1 MSERDIKNFRVH
13 QRQKGEREAAR
24 ASQKTAAIGLV
35 RQGFSVTEL
44 CAQLGITKR
53 LWDQWRADDKVFGA
67 LVDAARAGAADKGD
81 TGAYAGGFAS
91 FRKVF
96 LGMDTFLHQQQL
108 VKVLD
113 EAKSREIVL
122 VNIFPEAGKTTTIAD
137 WIVYTLANDPNHR
150 ITLVSESMGLAR
162 KVVGQV
168 QRRLANVRD
177 FPELIGQFGPFYAE
191 RQEKEG
197 KPWTRDYFTVW
208 RADHDERDYS
218 LEARGWNSST
228 YGTRIDT
235 LIVDDIQSRE
245 SINQT
250 EAMLAS
256 LRQTYFTRGR
266 KMRTVLVGTRIAPG
280 DIYERL
286 IAEGIVTKH
295 ITLAVCDA
303 AGDPICPEWWEN
315 DIGMSAREYL
325 ELIRSQVGD
334 EVWWSSY
341 MQRPHENA
349 LATFTD
355 EMVEDARDLDRPIT
369 RARNHRVPIVGSL
382 DPALGGQNA
391 LIIAAHHADRLEIL
405 DLDSESGLAR
415 TEQIY
420 AKIADMSMSYGV
432 QTWVIEQDSLQKGM
446 VNDDRLRTLGR
457 ELGFRVVPHTTARRK
472 SDPIMGVAAMAGSF
486 LRKEVELPFGDNFAR
501 SKMELLATELRAWR
515 PNVSGK
521 LLRQDLVMALWFNWK
536 YWREL
541 MPTGG
546 PNSTSAWNRQGLP
559 WSPSGYKKSAT
570 KQSG

>member
-1 MSERDIKNFRVH
+1 
-13 QRQKGEREAAR
+13 
-24 ASQKTAAIGLV
+24 
-35 RQGFSVTEL
+35 
-44 CAQLGITKR
+44 
-53 LWDQWRADDKVFGA
+53 
-67 LVDAARAGAADKGD
+67 
-81 TGAYAGGFAS
+81 
-91 FRKVF
+91 
-96 LGMDTFLHQQQL
+96 
-108 VKVLD
+108 
-113 EAKSREIVL
+113 
-122 VNIFPEAGKTTTIAD
+122 
-137 WIVYTLANDPNHR
+137 
-150 ITLVSESMGLAR
+150 
-162 KVVGQV
+162 
-168 QRRLANVRD
+168 
-177 FPELIGQFGPFYAE
+177 
-191 RQEKEG
+191 
-197 KPWTRDYFTVW
+197 
-208 RADHDERDYS
+208 
-218 LEARGWNSST
+218 
-228 YGTRIDT
+228 
-235 LIVDDIQSRE
+235 
-245 SINQT
+245 
-250 EAMLAS
+250 
-256 LRQTYFTRGR
+256 
-266 KMRTVLVGTRIAPG
+266 
-280 DIYERL
+280 L

-295 ITLAVCDA
+295 IELPVCDA
-303 AGDPICPEWWEN
+303 AGDPICPEWWAN
-315 DIGMSAREYL
+315 DIDMPPREYL

-355 EMVEDARDLDRPIT
+355 DMVDDARNLERPIT

-486 LRKEVELPFGDNFAR
+486 LRKEVDLPFGDNFAR

-515 PNVSGK
+515 PNISGK

-541 MPTGG
+541 MPHGG
-546 PNSTSAWNRQGLP
+546 AGSTSAWSRQGLP
-559 WSPSGYKKSAT
+559 WLPSGYKNLQT
-570 KQSG
+570 KLPD